1 MGGQHLLFSATL
13 DRGVDSLI
21 KSYLK
26 SPKTHS
32 LLNDRASVSTMNH
45 HVLVMHPGDKDL
57 ITAQIA
63 ARMERQFSFLKPN
76 AARIAFQTTSQKLA
90 FQSVPCTVENHKWS
104 VLAHLNYLK
113 NKKTQH
119 SLQSTSPPAVSTSM
133 ASHSLC
139 T

>member
-1 MGGQHLLFSATL
+1 MGGQRLLFSATL

-26 SPKTHS
+26 NPKTYS
-32 LLNDRASVSTMNH
+32 LKNDRASASTMEH

-63 ARMERQFSFLKPN
+63 ARNGKTILLLKPN
-76 AARIAFQTTSQKLA
+76 AVQIVLRTTSQKLE
-90 FQSVPCTVENHKWS
+90 FQSVPCMVENHKQF
-104 VLAHLNYLK
+104 VLAHSNYLK
-113 NKKTQH
+113 SKKIQH
-119 SLQSTSPPAVSTSM
+119 SLQLTSPPAVFMSM
-133 ASHSLC
+133 ASHWLF